1 MYKLLPLLLFST
13 ALAQFSA
20 SDLSRFQNE
29 QLDLIRSE
37 LKQSSADENQLSENL
52 VKNSENKI
60 NNIFIEKSSNEES
73 NEKSSNEESKEY
85 FFGYSYF
92 DRSLNFYDNIPAPD
106 DFKLGPGDEIILS
119 MWGETNLRESFV
131 INKDGLI
138 YYKNIGLI
146 NLSNK
151 TLKEAEDSLK
161 VEFKKI
167 FSTIGDEQNPTNL
180 MLELGQLKSLNV
192 YFTGQVK
199 NPGINLVHPFSDI
212 FSALV
217 QSGGVK
223 QNGSLRNIKLLRK
236 NKEIATIDFYDFFVS
251 GKNNFSNI
259 KLIDGDVIHI
269 PVVKNRVEIIG
280 QVNNN
285 GKYEILETE
294 SLNQLISFAGGLNEL
309 ASNVALIN
317 YIQPSSNRISD
328 DMAKR
333 SKIVNLKSIS
343 ESILNNGTSVNILA
357 IADNLTNVEVFGRV
371 IRPGEYPSFEYV
383 ESSSEQTVIKPIS
396 LKKVLDAA
404 GGFNDLIFR
413 KTIAD
418 EIIVLRLDE
427 EKFYSKEIQVNY
439 NDANDFFLEVND
451 KILVYENPNY
461 ENVFTYTI
469 EGEIN
474 KPGTYPLRAGLTL
487 EQALDLAGG
496 ITEFG
501 SINSVS
507 VSQIFKR
514 LDESGNE
521 MQENE
526 LVGNINLDFEIS
538 DGNIIS
544 ILPKTNV
551 VRVEGNVYSPG
562 LVAHS
567 GRGMSMMQAIE
578 LAGGFKPNSL
588 KKRSYVIRA
597 NGEIEKADL
606 FRGRA
611 KRVFPGDSIFVPLD
625 PEPSDFDITTFVAD
639 LTSTLANLAAI
650 LVIIDRD

>member
-20 SDLSRFQNE
+20 SDINRFQNE

-37 LKQSSADENQLSENL
+37 LKQASSTENQLSENL
-52 VKNSENKI
+52 VKNSENNI

-73 NEKSSNEESKEY
+73 NEY

-151 TLKEAEDSLK
+151 TLKEAEDLLK

-223 QNGSLRNIKLLRK
+223 QNGSLRNIKVLRK

-294 SLNQLISFAGGLNEL
+294 SLNQLISFAGGLTEL
-309 ASNVALIN
+309 ASNVALLN
-317 YIQPSSNRISD
+317 EIQPLSNRLSD

-343 ESILNNGTSVNILA
+343 ESTLNNGTSVNILT
-357 IADNLTNVEVFGRV
+357 IADNSTSVEVFGRV
-371 IRPGEYPSFEYV
+371 VRPGEYPSFEYV
-383 ESSSEQTVIKPIS
+383 ESNSEQVVIKPIS

-413 KTIAD
+413 KTIVD

-427 EKFYSKEIQVNY
+427 EKFYSKEIEVNY
-439 NDANDFFLEVND
+439 DDANDFFLEIND
-451 KILVYENPNY
+451 KILVYEKPNY
-461 ENVFTYTI
+461 ENVFSYTI
-469 EGEIN
+469 QGEIN
-474 KPGTYPLRAGLTL
+474 KPGTYPLRDGLSL
-487 EQALDLAGG
+487 RQALDIAGG

-501 SINSVS
+501 SINSIS
-507 VSQIFKR
+507 VSQPFNSI
-514 LDESGNE
+514 DENGNE
-521 MQENE
+521 MQQTA
-526 LVGNINLDFEIS
+526 LVGNIKLDFEIS
-538 DGNIIS
+538 DGSVIS

-551 VRVEGNVYSPG
+551 VSVEGNVYNPG

-567 GRGMSMMQAIE
+567 GRGMSMMKAIE

-597 NGEIEKADL
+597 NGEIEKADF

-625 PEPSDFDITTFVAD
+625 PEPSDFDVTTFVAD

>member
-20 SDLSRFQNE
+20 SDISRFQNE

-37 LKQSSADENQLSENL
+37 LKQSSAAENQLSENL
-52 VKNSENKI
+52 VENSENKI

-73 NEKSSNEESKEY
+73 NEY

-106 DFKLGPGDEIILS
+106 DFILGPGDEIILS
-119 MWGETNLRESFV
+119 MWGETNLRESFI

-151 TLKEAEDSLK
+151 TLKEAEDLLK
-161 VEFKKI
+161 IEFKKI

-223 QNGSLRNIKLLRK
+223 QNGSLRNIKVLRK

-251 GKNNFSNI
+251 GKNNFSKI
-259 KLIDGDVIHI
+259 KLIDGDIIHI
-269 PVVKNRVEIIG
+269 PVVKNRVEILG
-280 QVNNN
+280 EVNNS
-285 GKYEILETE
+285 GKYEMLETE
-294 SLNQLISFAGGLNEL
+294 SLTQLISFAGGLTEF
-309 ASNVALIN
+309 ASNVTILN
-317 YIQPSSNRISD
+317 EIQPLTNRVSD
-328 DMAKR
+328 DMAKS
-333 SKIVNLKSIS
+333 SKIVDLNSIS
-343 ESILNNGTSVNILA
+343 ESILNNGTSVEILT
-357 IADNLTNVEVFGRV
+357 IADNANKVEVFGRV
-371 IRPGEYPSFEYV
+371 IRPGVYPAFEYF
-383 ESSSEQTVIKPIS
+383 ESNSEQSVIKPIS

-404 GGFNDLIFR
+404 GGFDDLIFR
-413 KTIAD
+413 KTIDD

-427 EKFYSKEIQVNY
+427 KIFYSKEISVNY
-439 NDANDFFLEVND
+439 KDANDFFLEVND
-451 KILVYENPNY
+451 KILVYEKPNY
-461 ENVFTYTI
+461 ENVFSYTI
-469 EGEIN
+469 QGEVN
-474 KPGTYPLRAGLTL
+474 RPGTYPLRDGLSL
-487 EQALDLAGG
+487 EQAVDLAGG
-496 ITEFG
+496 ITAFG
-501 SINSVS
+501 SINSIS
-507 VSQIFKR
+507 VSQTFKR
-514 LDESGNE
+514 LDESGDE
-521 MQENE
+521 TEATE
-526 LVGNINLDFEIS
+526 LVNNINLDFEIS

-551 VRVEGNVYSPG
+551 VRVEGNVYRPG

-625 PEPSDFDITTFVAD
+625 PEPSDFDVTTFVAD